1 MAKMNDDTRRPPSR
15 TGRVQVTAHVDAE
28 VRKLLKVLAMQ
39 RDVTLQHLLCVAIN
53 DLLEKSGFPRLADE
67 AMLPRGGGGAAQAQ
81 KKRTFQRPSRNPSH
95 LNKHGLGS
103 MLGFQRA

>member
-1 MAKMNDDTRRPPSR
+1 MAKMNDDTRQPPSR
-15 TGRVQVTAHVDAE
+15 TGRVQVTAHVDSE

-67 AMLPRGGGGAAQAQ
+67 AMLPRGGAARRKPR
-81 KKRTFQRPSRNPSH
+81 KKERFNDHQGIHPS
-95 LNKHGLGS
+95 
-103 MLGFQRA
+103 